1 MLAEGTAAASEGLA
15 ATLQWLRDNG
25 KQAIL
30 IGPVPVYDKSVPLA
44 QALGAATN
52 RNLLHSTGQ
61 DQLAKHA
68 AFYAL
73 VSAVQ
78 PAPWFRYLDPIQ
90 WMCSD
95 ECATMKAGVP
105 LYRDANHLSV
115 AGALALQ
122 DKVAMGLG
130 LETLSAR

>member
-1 MLAEGTAAASEGLA
+1 MLAEGTVAASEGLA

-25 KQAIL
+25 KQVIL

-44 QALGAATN
+44 QALGVATN
-52 RNLLHSTGQ
+52 RSLLHSTGQ

-68 AFYAL
+68 AFYEL

-78 PAPWFRYLDPIQ
+78 PALSFRFLDPIQ
-90 WMCSD
+90 WMCSE

-105 LYRDANHLSV
+105 LYRDSHHLSL

-122 DKVAMGLG
+122 GKMELELG
-130 LETLSAR
+130 LEILSAR